1 MTTPAP
7 ELFPSQAEDTEELL
21 AAWMAPL
28 RRSGAARQTGDP
40 LPFTLITCIT
50 GTEDPDLETADP
62 VVSVHTLCNRALG
75 WGAAKDEAALTHRRM
90 LELARYRDTI
100 TLNGGRLAEVDYV
113 HVFQHPIWV
122 TYEDTQILRKVGRYT
137 IGLSYVPVP
146 SP

>member
-1 MTTPAP
+1 MTSPTLLD
-7 ELFPSQAEDTEELL
+7 ECAEDAEELIT
-21 AAWMAPL
+21 AWMTAV
-28 RRSGAARQTGDP
+28 RRSGSARQVGDP
-40 LPFTLITCIT
+40 LPFTLINCIT
-50 GTEDPDLETADP
+50 GTEDADLGIADP
-62 VVSVHTLCNRALG
+62 VVSVHTLCSKALG

-100 TLNGGRLAEVDYV
+100 TLNSARAAEVDYIT
-113 HVFQHPIWV
+113 VFQHPIWV